1 MKNPAVLYLIS
12 REFLELSI
20 TRKDRH
26 QTATEIMLRSSPHL
40 RRLYISLS
48 HALENVQT
56 GLLQGHRLTPP

>member
-26 QTATEIMLRSSPHL
+26 QTATEIMLRPTIYIVVT
-40 RRLYISLS
+40 RLGKCANGAAARAID
-48 HALENVQT
+48 
-56 GLLQGHRLTPP
+56 